1 MLILAIV
8 YGRLPVYAFTI
19 ILASLFELGCALA
32 PSMPA
37 LIVLRFIAGFFSAAP
52 LSNGTFDPNQFSQ
65 PLIPAGAEAAHKLF
79 MLPVKP
85 SSSVE

>member
-1 MLILAIV
+1 MKGTEERGQELILLV

-32 PSMPA
+32 PNMPA

-52 LSNGTFDPNQFSQ
+52 LSNGVCPSLT
-65 PLIPAGAEAAHKLF
+65 PA
-79 MLPVKP
+79 
-85 SSSVE
+85 SSS